1 MSISGK
7 REFKDDP
14 NEKLPAPFKAM
25 DGHYVRSEA
34 EQTIDNFLFRNGV
47 IHAYEKRLPGDKCLY
62 CGFYIPPGTNNQP
75 VYIEYWGLE
84 EDKYMARK
92 KSKLEIYR
100 REQLQLIEITKDN
113 LKNLK
118 DYLTEKL
125 RLFHLILE

>member
-14 NEKLPAPFKAM
+14 NEKLPATFKAM

-47 IHAYEKRLPGDKCLY
+47 IHAYEKRLPGDKCFY

-100 REQLQLIEITKDN
+100 RERLQLIEITKDN

-125 RLFHLILE
+125 RFFHLIPE